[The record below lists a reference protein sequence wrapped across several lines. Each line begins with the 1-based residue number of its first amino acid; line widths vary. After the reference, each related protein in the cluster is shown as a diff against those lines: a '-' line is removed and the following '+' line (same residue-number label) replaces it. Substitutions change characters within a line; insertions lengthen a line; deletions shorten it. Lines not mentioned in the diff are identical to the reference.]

1 MVDTMVLFV
10 AILNVGKFFYF
21 LAENGYFNHVVSW
34 RSLAKFIIEKTKTK
48 DVR

>member
-10 AILNVGKFFYF
+10 AIVNVGKFFCF

-34 RSLAKFIIEKTKTK
+34 RSLARLIIEKTKTK